1 MGWSWRRVWGWG
13 VVVVAAVAVAVVS
26 AVARVLPGIAAGAV
40 AAAAGAAGGVWSA
53 RGSKALADDWDHVHH
68 VRGELFVNSRGRV
81 PRVHELADP
90 VLVGVHPALAVAAVD
105 PPGVRVPPFVRR
117 DCSPELEDAVRR
129 GGFVLLVGD
138 SAAGKSRAALEAI
151 RTCLPGHAFIRPAGR
166 ASMRAMLEA
175 AGRERRCVLWLDNIE
190 RFLGAGGLTVEL
202 LSGLLGGEKRHVV
215 ILATMRAQERARYS
229 PRGQVGGDPGI
240 AEAARSG
247 LEVLEAAVNIRV
259 RSRWTPAELDRAQT
273 FTGDERISAALQHA
287 DRLGVAEYLAAGPQL
302 LADWR
307 DGWAP
312 GTHPRGAA
320 LVAAAVDARRA
331 GYRRGLPPGLL
342 RQVHEHYLLER
353 GGAGLRPEGWDE
365 ALAWAVDPL
374 QGTSSSLLSH
384 DDEGRYRAFDYLP
397 DAVDS
402 GPDAP
407 PVPEPTWRTLI
418 EAADPGEADDIGW
431 SAYYFANWAS
441 AQAAFRKALAG
452 GRLMAADGLAYCL
465 GEAYGQA
472 KEAADVLRAAIATA
486 ATRDDIDQADLFRL
500 RAGLSWWTGQAGH
513 SAEALRVAQD
523 LVADSTRI
531 LGAECADTLWRRIL
545 VVRWTGETGDVAVAQ
560 QLARDLVT
568 DCVRLQGSVNPVTLS
583 ARFDAAMWT
592 GRNGDA
598 AGAVQLLRELETDLT
613 DRRPRNDR
621 SILDTRANL
630 ASWLLRADD
639 TTGGLELARRTA
651 ADYARAYGSNHSRT
665 LEVQI
670 FLAGATGR
678 AGRPAEALR
687 LATNVAEECARSL
700 GASNHTTLHS
710 RYVKAIW
717 TGESGNLNDALAQ
730 FEALL
735 ADASRDLGPDHEDT
749 LDIRSKIAD
758 LTGRKGDSTHAARL
772 YQSLIGDRS
781 RLQGPH
787 HPRTEEDRKELHRW
801 QDATTRST
809 GT

>member
-1 MGWSWRRVWGWG
+1 MGWSWRRVWGWL
-13 VVVVAAVAVAVVS
+13 VVVVAAAAVAVVS

-40 AAAAGAAGGVWSA
+40 AAAVGAVGGVWSA

-105 PPGVRVPPFVRR
+105 PPGARVPPFVRR
-117 DCSPELEDAVRR
+117 DCSPELENAVRR

-138 SAAGKSRAALEAI
+138 SAAGKSRAAFEAI
-151 RTCLPGHAFIRPAGR
+151 RACLPGHAFIRPAGR

-229 PRGQVGGDPGI
+229 PRGQAGGDPGI

-259 RSRWTPAELDRAQT
+259 GSRWTPAELDRAQT
-273 FTGDERISAALQHA
+273 FAGDERISAALQHA
-287 DRLGVAEYLAAGPQL
+287 DRFGVAEYLAAGPQL
-302 LADWR
+302 LADWH

-312 GTHPRGAA
+312 STHPRGAA

-331 GYRRGLPPGLL
+331 GYRRGLPLGQL
-342 RQVHEHYLLER
+342 RRLHEHYLLEG
-353 GGAGLRPEGWDE
+353 GGARLRPEGWDE
-365 ALAWAVDPL
+365 ALAWAVEPL
-374 QGTSSSLLSH
+374 PATTSSLLSH
-384 DDEGRYRAFDYLP
+384 DDEERYRAFDYLP

-402 GPDAP
+402 DPDAA
-407 PVPEPTWRTLI
+407 PVPELIWRTLI

-431 SAYYFANWAS
+431 SAYYFANWTS
-441 AQAAFRKALAG
+441 AEAAFRKALAG
-452 GRLMAADGLAYCL
+452 GQLMAATGLAYCI
-465 GEAYGQA
+465 GETSGQA
-472 KEAADVLRAAIATA
+472 KEAAGTLRTAIATA
-486 ATRDDIDQADLFRL
+486 ATRDDIDPADVFRL
-500 RAGLSWWTGQAGH
+500 RAGLSWWTGQAGN
-513 SAEALRVAQD
+513 SAEALRGAQD
-523 LVADSTRI
+523 LLADSTRI
-531 LGAECADTLWRRIL
+531 LGADCADTLWRRIM
-545 VVRWTGETGDVAVAQ
+545 VVRWTGETGDVALAQ
-560 QLARDLVT
+560 QLARDLVS
-568 DCVRLQGSVNPVTLS
+568 DCIRLQGSTSPVTLS
-583 ARFDAAMWT
+583 ARFDAAIWT

-598 AGAVQLLRELETDLT
+598 AGAVRLLRELESDIPRT
-613 DRRPRNDR
+613 RREHNGF
-621 SILDTRANL
+621 LLNTRANL
-630 ASWLLRADD
+630 ASWLLRTGDI
-639 TTGGLELARRTA
+639 TGGLELARRTA
-651 ADYARAYGSNHSRT
+651 ADYARTFGSAYSRT

-670 FLAGATGR
+670 FLARATGR

-687 LATNVAEECARSL
+687 IATNVAEECARSL
-700 GASNHTTLHS
+700 GASNPTTLHS
-710 RYVKAIW
+710 RYEKAVW
-717 TGESGNLNDALAQ
+717 TGESGKLNDALAQ

-735 ADASRDLGPDHEDT
+735 ADASRDLGPDHKDT
-749 LDIRSKIAD
+749 LDIRSNIAD
-758 LTGRKGDSTHAARL
+758 LTGRNGDPPHAARL

-781 RLQGPH
+781 RLQGSH

-801 QDATTRST
+801 QDATTHST